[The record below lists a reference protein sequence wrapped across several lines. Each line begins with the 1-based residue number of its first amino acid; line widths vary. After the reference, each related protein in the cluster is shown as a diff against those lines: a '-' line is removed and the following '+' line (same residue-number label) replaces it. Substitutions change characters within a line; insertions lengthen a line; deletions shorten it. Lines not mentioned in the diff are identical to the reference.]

1 MKQIEEDCD
10 LLIIADSGVII
21 RTPAEDV
28 SHFSRVSQGV
38 RIMKLKNDAKITSVA
53 LASKEEEP
61 AEAEAPAPA
70 IEEESDANET
80 NAEVSTSEE
89 NTSDDENIQIAVIEQ
104 QK

>member
-1 MKQIEEDCD
+1 M
-10 LLIIADSGVII
+10 

-61 AEAEAPAPA
+61 SEAEASAPA
-70 IEEESDANET
+70 SEESNENET
-80 NAEVSTSEE
+80 NAEISITSDE
-89 NTSDDENIQIAVIEQ
+89 NTSDDENI
-104 QK
+104 